1 MGFRGGTGR
10 GHSSLVAVMD
20 LNFILLSICRLRLTW
35 HNIDCGILKMIKGGF
50 NKHWFLLIQTQNV

>member
-20 LNFILLSICRLRLTW
+20 LNFILLSICRLTW

-50 NKHWFLLIQTQNV
+50 NKH